1 MVDHDQRI
9 RGHARLLLTLNPRRQ
24 CLWSG
29 SLLILVLVTC
39 LAGACAGRAASP
51 SQTSSAAGPA
61 EPLPTDPALVTGALP
76 NGFRYVVRRHQNPPG
91 RIAMWLH
98 VASGSLNESED
109 TRGLAHYLEHMA
121 FNGSSH
127 FPPGSLI
134 PFFQSL
140 GMTFGRDQNAFTGF
154 DQTVYVLALPD
165 TKPATLDRGLLYLSD
180 VAFRLSL
187 LPAEIDR
194 ERQIILEEK
203 RARASPRQRVRD
215 HVVARLAPESTL
227 GRRLPIGTEETIR
240 AVTSTQF
247 EDYYR
252 RWYVPSNMTLIA
264 VGDIEPATVVEAIV
278 RHFGSE
284 PAAPRP
290 PPRPIGLE
298 PTAGMRAIVATDPEL
313 TQAEVSLVRLE
324 PPAPPVTTV
333 PDYRRDLIDDLGTW
347 IFNRRLDAEL
357 AEGRAAFIRASASI
371 STWARAARVIRAD
384 ATTTAERWRPGLTD
398 LAMALERARQ
408 HGFTVA
414 ELDEARAA
422 FIAQAEQ
429 AAQQEPTQPARALL
443 RQINDSV
450 ARGEP
455 PMSAAERLALQQRL
469 LPGISVTEVSR
480 TFAAAFDPANVIF
493 VLTLPGSAAAPTEA
507 ELVGLGRTA
516 LDVRPG
522 PLPARARVTA
532 LMESPPPGS
541 AVVEEREDEATAVWS
556 GWLDN
561 GIRVHHRRIDQRRN
575 EAVVTI
581 TLAAGVIQERPDNRG
596 ATEAAVGAWER
607 AATSTLSSTQIRTL
621 MSGKKVRVR
630 SGLGPDT
637 VSLTVSGDP
646 AALEPGLELAYL
658 LLTDPVVEPAGLE
671 QWKDAK
677 QQEIAERAVQPRGV
691 LAQAEADAFYPAGE
705 ARLRPLTALQVRAL
719 DPPAVQAW
727 LRALIA
733 RAPIE
738 VAVVGDID
746 RARAIALVARY
757 LGSLPARERIGDQTL
772 RELRPVVRP
781 TGPIRVATTVPTQ
794 TDQAQ
799 VRDGFFASDVKDV
812 RDTRLLVVAARVLS
826 TRMNRALREDRQLV
840 YSIGAGVRPGEAYPG
855 FGMFAAQ
862 APTDPEKAETLAA
875 AIEEMYAAF
884 ASTGPTA
891 DELTVA
897 RQQLSTF
904 LDEAMKGP
912 DFWSERLA
920 TLDYRGLVLADI
932 ARIADDYQR
941 FTGEEIRDAF
951 ARYFRPEARF
961 RFVILPERPR

>member
-1 MVDHDQRI
+1 M
-9 RGHARLLLTLNPRRQ
+9 G
-24 CLWSG
+24 W
-29 SLLILVLVTC
+29 LLILVLVATAAGGC
-39 LAGACAGRAASP
+39 AGGAPGSPRASSPAGAAELL
-51 SQTSSAAGPA
+51 PA
-61 EPLPTDPALVTGALP
+61 DPALVTGTLA
-76 NGFRYVVRRHQNPPG
+76 NGLRYIVRRNQNPPG
-91 RIAMWLH
+91 RVAIWLH
-98 VASGSLNESED
+98 VASGSLNEGED

-121 FNGSSH
+121 FNGSSN

-140 GMTFGRDQNAFTGF
+140 GMTFGRDQNAFTGL

-180 VAFRLSL
+180 VAFRMSL
-187 LPAEIDR
+187 LPEEIDR

-215 HVVARLAPESTL
+215 EVLARLAPGSTL

-240 AVTSTQF
+240 AMALPHF
-247 EDYYR
+247 EAYYR
-252 RWYVPSNMTLIA
+252 RWYVPSNMTVIA
-264 VGDIEPATVVEAIV
+264 VGDMDPATVIEGID
-278 RHFGSE
+278 RHFGRQ
-284 PAAPRP
+284 PAAARPAPRP
-290 PPRPIGLE
+290 VGVKA
-298 PTAGMRAIVATDPEL
+298 TAGLHAIVATDPEL

-324 PPAPPVTTV
+324 PPLPPVSTV
-333 PDYRRDLIDDLGTW
+333 AAYRRALIDRLGVW
-347 IFNRRLDAEL
+347 MLNRRLDADL
-357 AEGRAAFIRASASI
+357 AEGRAAFNRASASI
-371 STWARAARVIRAD
+371 STWARAARVITAD
-384 ATTTAERWRPGLTD
+384 ATTTADRWRAALTD
-398 LAMALERARQ
+398 LALALQRARQ
-408 HGFTVA
+408 HGFTPA

-443 RQINDSV
+443 RQINDAV

-455 PMSAAERLALQQRL
+455 PMSAAERLALQQHL
-469 LPGISVTEVSR
+469 LPGISAAEVSEA
-480 TFAAAFDPANVIF
+480 FAADFDPANVL
-493 VLTLPGSAAAPTEA
+493 VTLTLPSSAPAPTEA

-522 PLPARARVTA
+522 PASARARVTA
-532 LMESPPPGS
+532 LLENPPPGG
-541 AVVEEREDEATAVWS
+541 AVVEEREDEATQVWS

-561 GIRVHHRRIDQRRN
+561 GVRVHHRRVDQRRN
-575 EAVVTI
+575 DAVVSI
-581 TLAAGVIQERPDNRG
+581 TLAGGVIQERADTRG
-596 ATEAAVGAWER
+596 VTEAAASAWDR
-607 AATSTLSSTQIRTL
+607 PATSKLSSTQIRTL

-630 SGLGPDT
+630 AGLGPDT
-637 VSLTVSGDP
+637 LTLTVSGDP
-646 AALEPGLELAYL
+646 AALETGLELAYL

-671 QWKDAK
+671 QWKDVR

-691 LAQAEADAFYPAGE
+691 LAQAEADALYPAGE
-705 ARLRPLTALQVRAL
+705 ARLHPLTAVQVRAL
-719 DPPAVQAW
+719 DPPAVQGW

-733 RAPIE
+733 LAPIE

-757 LGSLPARERIGDQTL
+757 LGSLPARERIGDKTL
-772 RELRPVVRP
+772 RDLRTVPRP
-781 TGPIRVATTVPTQ
+781 IGPIRVARTAPTQ

-799 VRDGFFASDVKDV
+799 VRDGFFASDAQEV
-812 RDTRLLVVAARVLS
+812 RDTRLLIMASRVLS
-826 TRMNRALREDRQLV
+826 TRMNRALREERQLV

-862 APTDPEKAETLAA
+862 APADPGKAETLAA

-884 ASTGPTA
+884 AHTGPTA
-891 DELTVA
+891 DELAVA

-920 TLDYRGLVLADI
+920 TLDYRGLTLAEI
-932 ARIADDYQR
+932 ARIAADYGS
-941 FTGEEIRDAF
+941 FTADEIRDAF